1 MKICSY
7 CKIEKDTYYFAKH
20 KNTKDKLKHQCKSC
34 EKDYRD
40 KNKDKTKANYQKNKK
55 IISEKQKLY
64 RLENYNKIIERERN
78 YDKKN
83 RLVRNLYK
91 QNRRNTDFL
100 FKLICNIRN
109 LIGISFRKNGYN
121 KDSKTNKILGCTY
134 EEFKQHLEKQF
145 TEGMSWD
152 NQGEWHLDHIY
163 PVSLAKTE
171 EEIIKLNHYTNFQ
184 PLWAEENIRKGNRL
198 DY

>member
-7 CKIEKDTYYFAKH
+7 CKIEKDTSYFAKH

-83 RLVRNLYK
+83 RLVRNIYK

-134 EEFKQHLEKQF
+134 EKFKQHLEKQF

-171 EEIIKLNHYTNFQ
+171 EEIIKLNHYSNFQ

>member
-7 CKIEKDTYYFAKH
+7 CKIEKDISYFAKH

-184 PLWAEENIRKGNRL
+184 PLWAEENIRKGNRI

>member
-7 CKIEKDTYYFAKH
+7 CKIEKDTSYFAKH